1 MKFHHYPQLDAM
13 DCGATSLRMI
23 AKHYG
28 RSYSNQTLR
37 EKNFITREGVS
48 MLGISA
54 AAESIGFRTIG
65 AKLTL
70 EQLKEAPLPC
80 ILHWNQNHFV
90 VLYKIQKLSGKQK
103 NHSQLANAE
112 RCFSTLN
119 WLTLNVVSQFHIA
132 DPAGSKYVMNAAEF
146 SKCWFSAKQNGEDVG
161 MALLLEPT
169 PDFYA
174 GKDEYEK
181 SENKISFFFKYLKPF
196 KSQVTQ
202 LFLGLFIGSLLSMI
216 FPFLSQAII
225 DKGIG
230 NNNLSFVT
238 LVLVAQLVLFVT
250 QLCVEFIRNWL
261 MLHVNTRISISLISD
276 FLAKLMK
283 LPLRFFDSKNVG
295 DIMQRI
301 DDNERIKLFLTGNSL
316 TTLFSFFN
324 FIIFACILAYYSP
337 VILMVFLVGN
347 ILYVFWITLFLRWRR
362 QLDMAR
368 FTQASAEQSNL
379 VQIVAGMQEIK
390 LNNCEKQ
397 QRWKWERIQVKL
409 FNISIKGLALGQY
422 QQIGSI
428 FFTQTTSLL
437 ISYLSA
443 RYVIEGQMTLG
454 MMMSVSYII
463 GQLNSPISQV
473 IGFVQAAQDAKI
485 SLERL
490 NEIHNRE
497 DEEQTIAG
505 KITELPES
513 KNITV
518 KDIFFS
524 YDGAERNYAI
534 NGISLFIP
542 QNKTTA
548 IVGASGSG
556 KTTLIKLLLNFYAPN
571 SGEILIDNYSL
582 NELNPHLWRQSAGA
596 VMQDG
601 FIFSDTI
608 ANNIAVGVEI
618 IDKKRLKEATQTA
631 NIHDFIDSLPLK
643 YNTKIG
649 MEGSG
654 VSQGQRQ
661 RLLIARAVYKNP
673 DFLFFDEATNALDA
687 NNERIIMD
695 NMKEFYRGKTVVI
708 VAHRL
713 STVQHADNIIV
724 LEKGKIIEE
733 GTHKKLTEKRGA
745 YYTLVKNQLEL
756 GN

>member
-1 MKFHHYPQLDAM
+1 MKPFLHYTQLDAM
-13 DCGATSLRMI
+13 DCGATALRMI
-23 AKHYG
+23 AKYYG

-37 EKNFITREGVS
+37 EKSFITREGVS
-48 MLGISA
+48 MLGISE
-54 AAESIGFRTIG
+54 AAENIGFRTMG
-65 AKLTL
+65 VKLTL
-70 EQLKEAPLPC
+70 KKLQKAPLPC

-90 VLYKIQKLSGKQK
+90 VLYKIQRFKDSKIIRQIPESLSIV
-103 NHSQLANAE
+103 N
-112 RCFSTLN
+112 
-119 WLTLNVVSQFHIA
+119 SQFFIA
-132 DPAGSKYVMNAAEF
+132 DPAGSKYTMNTAEF

-161 MALLLEPT
+161 TALLLEPT

-181 SENKISFFFKYLKPF
+181 TEKKISFFFKYLKPF
-196 KSQVTQ
+196 KSQITQ
-202 LFLGLFIGSLLSMI
+202 LFLGLLIGSFLSMI
-216 FPFLSQAII
+216 FPFLSQAIV

-276 FLAKLMK
+276 FLSKLMK
-283 LPLRFFDSKNVG
+283 QPLRFFDSKNVG

-301 DDNERIKLFLTGNSL
+301 GDNERIKSFLTGSSL

-324 FIIFACILAYYSP
+324 FIIFSCILAYYSP
-337 VILMVFLVGN
+337 VILLVFLAGN

-379 VQIVAGMQEIK
+379 VQIVTGMQEIK

-397 QRWKWERIQVKL
+397 QRWKWEQIQVKL

-422 QQIGSI
+422 QQIGSV

-443 RYVIEGQMTLG
+443 RYVIEGEMTLG
-454 MMMSVSYII
+454 MMISVSYII
-463 GQLNSPISQV
+463 GQLSGPIGQV

-497 DEEQTIAG
+497 DEEQTTG
-505 KITELPES
+505 KITELPEN
-513 KNITV
+513 KNIIV
-518 KDIFFS
+518 KDVFFS
-524 YDGAERNYAI
+524 YDGAERNYAL
-534 NGISLFIP
+534 NGVSLFIP

-556 KTTLIKLLLNFYAPN
+556 KTTLIKLLLNFYSAN
-571 SGEILIDNYSL
+571 KGEIFIDNINL
-582 NELNPHLWRQSAGA
+582 NEINPHLWRQSAGA

-608 ANNIAVGVEI
+608 ANNIAVGVET
-618 IDKKRLKEATQTA
+618 IDKKRLKEAAQTA
-631 NIHDFIDSLPLK
+631 NIHDFIESLPLK

-649 MEGSG
+649 MEGNG
-654 VSQGQRQ
+654 ISQGQRQ

-673 DFLFFDEATNALDA
+673 GFLFFDEATNALDA
-687 NNERIIMD
+687 NNERVILD
-695 NMKEFYRGKTVVI
+695 NLEDFTKGK
-708 VAHRL
+708 RL
-713 STVQHADNIIV
+713 SS
-724 LEKGKIIEE
+724 
-733 GTHKKLTEKRGA
+733 
-745 YYTLVKNQLEL
+745 
-756 GN
+756 